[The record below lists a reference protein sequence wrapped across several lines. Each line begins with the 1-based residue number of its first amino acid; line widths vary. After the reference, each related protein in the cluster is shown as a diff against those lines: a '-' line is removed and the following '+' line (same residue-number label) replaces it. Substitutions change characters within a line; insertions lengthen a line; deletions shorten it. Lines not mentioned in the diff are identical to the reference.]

1 MDKEIKNL
9 KRYHDKLMNQIY
21 EIPSSNLI
29 LKSELTDKAIKILFE
44 IEILKAKKS
53 IKKAN

>member
-9 KRYHDKLMNQIY
+9 KRYHDKQINQIY
-21 EIPSSNLI
+21 EIPSLNFI